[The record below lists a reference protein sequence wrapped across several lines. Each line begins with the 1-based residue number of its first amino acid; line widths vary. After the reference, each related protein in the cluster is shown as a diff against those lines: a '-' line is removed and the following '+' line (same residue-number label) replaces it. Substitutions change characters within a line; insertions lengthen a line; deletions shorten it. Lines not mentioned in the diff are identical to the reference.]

1 MSTYL
6 DTSAL
11 LAYYLPEP
19 RSEAF
24 NTLISAVASP
34 TISNLVECEMVAV
47 IGQKVRGGSYNRR
60 DANRALGRFRSDVQR
75 GAFRY
80 IVVDN
85 RLIQAAIALLESFGV
100 ALRTLDALHVTAVL
114 EYRCGLVT
122 GDARM
127 AKAAERL
134 GVTVSYV
141 PSALSNVGVD
151 TVEAL
156 INTLGLDGVLDYRKW
171 DDEGSRERRELE
183 FIRTLHPEDD
193 ELWCHV
199 PSGAVV
205 RVRLEDGQF
214 YGKLLK

>member
-1 MSTYL
+1 MSAYL

-24 NTLISAVASP
+24 NALISAAPSP
-34 TISNLVECEMVAV
+34 AISNLVECEMVAV
-47 IGQKVRGGSYNRR
+47 VGQKVRGGSYNRR
-60 DANRALGRFRSDVQR
+60 DADRALDRFRGDIQR

-85 RLIQAAIALLESFGV
+85 HLIQAAIALLESFSV
-100 ALRTLDALHVTAVL
+100 ALRTLDALHVAAVR
-114 EYRCGLVT
+114 EYRCDLVT

-127 AKAAERL
+127 ARAAERL
-134 GVTVSYV
+134 GVAVSYV

-151 TVEAL
+151 AVDAL
-156 INTLGLDGVLDYRKW
+156 INTLGLDGELDYRKW
-171 DDEGSRERRELE
+171 DDESSREHRELE
-183 FIRTLHPEDD
+183 FIRTLRPEDD

-199 PSGAVV
+199 PSGALV
-205 RVRLEDGQF
+205 RVRPEEGQF

>member
-1 MSTYL
+1 LSTYL

-24 NTLISAVASP
+24 NALISAAASP
-34 TISNLVECEMVAV
+34 AISNLVECEMVAV

-60 DANRALGRFRSDVQR
+60 DADRALGRFRSDVQR

-85 RLIQAAIALLESFGV
+85 RLIQAAIALLENFGV

-114 EYRCGLVT
+114 EYQCDLIT

-127 AKAAERL
+127 ARTAERL
-134 GVTVSYV
+134 GIMVSYV

-151 TVEAL
+151 AVDAL

-171 DDEGSRERRELE
+171 DDEGSRERKELK
-183 FIRTLHPEDD
+183 FIRTLHPEHD

-214 YGKLLK
+214 YGRLLR